1 MVSHMTMSYGL
12 QVAQMNEELPQK
24 SSLDL
29 TITQPLRD
37 EDLEPQKV
45 HLHFKIESS
54 QVWYYQFFL
63 NFRTLVILLQVDFA
77 FGDELEIVYKC
88 FYET

>member
-1 MVSHMTMSYGL
+1 MVSHMTMSYRL
-12 QVAQMNEELPQK
+12 QVAQMNEEPPQE

-29 TITQPLRD
+29 TLTQPLHD

-45 HLHFKIESS
+45 RLHFKIESL
-54 QVWYYQFFL
+54 QVWYYQFL
-63 NFRTLVILLQVDFA
+63 KNFWTLVILLQVDFA